1 MNFHKNKPKVLT
13 IEVTQKLME
22 VQKILA
28 GSIIEEEEEEEEMK
42 KTRMMKKKQIHAHI
56 KRDRLYS
63 HRCFDMYLL

>member
-1 MNFHKNKPKVLT
+1 
-13 IEVTQKLME
+13 ME
-22 VQKILA
+22 VQKRLA
-28 GSIIEEEEEEEEMK
+28 GSIIEEEEEEMK